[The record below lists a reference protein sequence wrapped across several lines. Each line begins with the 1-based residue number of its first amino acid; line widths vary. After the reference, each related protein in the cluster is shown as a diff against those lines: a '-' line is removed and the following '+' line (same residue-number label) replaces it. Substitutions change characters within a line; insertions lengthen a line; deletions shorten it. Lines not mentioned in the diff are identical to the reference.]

1 MNFFILLLCHSL
13 QVAPYNTYYSQ
24 LEDHLSQVGIDT
36 TLNRWDEPIAL
47 GMVDPHDSLS
57 HPVGV
62 SDVQTESASRI
73 DPDQFSNFLVRLEL
87 VFHFVKL
94 IIFLIG
100 LIFRLSR

>member
-1 MNFFILLLCHSL
+1 M
-13 QVAPYNTYYSQ
+13 
-24 LEDHLSQVGIDT
+24 SQVGVDT

-73 DPDQFSNFLVRLEL
+73 DPDQFTNFLVSFDL
-87 VFHFVKL
+87 VLFYFVKL

-100 LIFRLSR
+100 HLSYFLDFPAVF